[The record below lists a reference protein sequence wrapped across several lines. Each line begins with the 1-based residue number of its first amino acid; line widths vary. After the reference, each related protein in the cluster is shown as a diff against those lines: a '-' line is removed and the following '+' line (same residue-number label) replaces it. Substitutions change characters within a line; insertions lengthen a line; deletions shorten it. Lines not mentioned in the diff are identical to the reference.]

1 MVSFGLID
9 EWEPRIGRLT
19 SWTMSQ
25 TAVTAA
31 AGAPI
36 HPVPPSHQQEA
47 YLRAAQR
54 NQSAGFRFSRLCLQA
69 FDFHSPLDADALTRT
84 IDAFLRRHDTFRCW
98 FSEEPDGS
106 IARHVVDPAII
117 SMTPTT
123 HGDMDSASAIREHI
137 QNETPGPFSW
147 DCFTFGA
154 IEWEGGFTLYG
165 AIDHLDTDGISQ
177 ALTCTELITLYMNKA
192 FGLDTGLPEVG
203 SYIEYCDHE
212 RTVSAAL
219 TRQAPQVCRWVELLQ
234 ANGGVLPGFP
244 LPLGG
249 ESEDHTRSALLTMSV
264 FSEDDAQ
271 RFEDVCRANDSNMT
285 AGLMAVAALASYEF
299 SGCTE
304 YLGMTPKS
312 TRAPGPALNSVG
324 WFTSLIPVPITVG
337 ADATFT
343 SIVGPA
349 AESYA
354 AGKELTDV
362 SLHRVLEL
370 VEPDDGIDV
379 APGWSVPMVSYVDV
393 RKLPGVDV
401 FDAING
407 CLYGNRGSSE
417 EGFMWINRFRDQTSM
432 TLLFPDTDEAHAAL
446 PRYTDALR
454 TIMATIARS
463 GDYRPTVLALT

>member
-1 MVSFGLID
+1 MGAPHRSAD
-9 EWEPRIGRLT
+9 ELDDVADRGDRRRRR
-19 SWTMSQ
+19 
-25 TAVTAA
+25 
-31 AGAPI
+31 PI

-177 ALTCTELITLYMNKA
+177 ALTCTELITLYMNEA

-271 RFEDVCRANDSNMT
+271 RFEDVCRAHDSNMT

-349 AESYA
+349 ARVMPRVRNSPMCRCIGYSSWSSPTTGSTWHPDGRYRWCPTSTCANSPAWTFSTPSTVVCTAIGA
-354 AGKELTDV
+354 AARRCSCGSTD
-362 SLHRVLEL
+362 S
-370 VEPDDGIDV
+370 
-379 APGWSVPMVSYVDV
+379 
-393 RKLPGVDV
+393 
-401 FDAING
+401 
-407 CLYGNRGSSE
+407 
-417 EGFMWINRFRDQTSM
+417 
-432 TLLFPDTDEAHAAL
+432 
-446 PRYTDALR
+446 
-454 TIMATIARS
+454 ATR
-463 GDYRPTVLALT
+463 RR